1 MISRPTA
8 DAARVL
14 SMGAVLAIHATQ
26 NAGGV
31 LIADHDWASSAGAA
45 TLLNQVCRFCV
56 PLFIL
61 LSGFALAAR
70 ERGVARKAG
79 LAEPRVAAWGF
90 WGDRLAKIALP
101 FVVWTLIYRL
111 CDAPWEAGAATALGW
126 VARNLP
132 LDLVSGGA
140 QYHLYFLAIILQCYA
155 LFPWLLR
162 LRSGW
167 WTVGFAVLALAF
179 TAPAHALFAACGL
192 TRPEL
197 PSWAFPAWLVWFQVG
212 VRAGLREEVAEPAG
226 GRRWLAL
233 GGMLL
238 TAVVLCGEWW
248 WQSFRMSDPGWFG
261 HFHRWSVLLY
271 VAACWAALVAWNA
284 PIRRWLEQ
292 RPRAAV
298 LAWLASVSFLVYLG
312 HPLVLRVVERA
323 GIADPFL
330 ALVILCAATLAVVAG
345 LQRLLRPLPALGRAI
360 GL

>member
-1 MISRPTA
+1 MISRTTA
-8 DAARVL
+8 DAARVM

-26 NAGGV
+26 NAGVGLV
-31 LIADHDWASSAGAA
+31 ADHDWASSAGAA

-79 LAEPRVAAWGF
+79 LAEPRVSAWGF

-111 CDAPWEAGAATALGW
+111 CDAPWAAGAGTALGW

-132 LDLVSGGA
+132 LDLLSGGA
-140 QYHLYFLAIILQCYA
+140 QYHLYFIAIIVQCYV

-162 LRSGW
+162 VRSVW
-167 WTVGFAVLALAF
+167 WTVGFAALALLY
-179 TAPAHALFAACGL
+179 TAPAHSLLAACGL

-212 VRAGLREEVAEPAG
+212 VRAGLAVEAAEAG
-226 GRRWLAL
+226 SGRRLLTLVAV
-233 GGMLL
+233 LL
-238 TAVVLCGEWW
+238 TAAGLCAEWW
-248 WQSFRMSDPGWFG
+248 WQSYRMADPGWFG
-261 HFHRWSVLLY
+261 HFHRWTVLLY
-271 VAACWAALVAWNA
+271 VAACWVALVAWNA
-284 PIRRWLEQ
+284 PIRRWLEPA
-292 RPRAAV
+292 PRTAV
-298 LAWLASVSFLVYLG
+298 LAWLTGVSFLVYLG
-312 HPLVLRVVERA
+312 HPLVLRLVERL

-330 ALVILCAATLAVVAG
+330 ALAALCAGTLAIVAV
-345 LQRLLRPLPALGRAI
+345 LQRILRPVPALGRAI